1 MQLIGELGHSPP
13 ANEPGSLESLFRIR
27 DVRAQKFRWLCV
39 QQTDLMRFPKN
50 IFLVYFSTPASVSI
64 GNGDNFLLWQDYS
77 INELSMPN
85 MVLVRG
91 KYCLRS
97 ELLVSEM
104 DVFRTKI
111 YLDTSISATSN
122 SERREYVINA
132 PSISAQYIQLKI
144 SSQHRQMQNKVEEG
158 YIVGWHCVQLHD

>member
-1 MQLIGELGHSPP
+1 MQLIGELGHSPR

-85 MVLVRG
+85 MVLYVASTPSVRNYLSRKWMYLEL
-91 KYCLRS
+91 KY
-97 ELLVSEM
+97 
-104 DVFRTKI
+104 I
-111 YLDTSISATSN
+111 
-122 SERREYVINA
+122 
-132 PSISAQYIQLKI
+132 
-144 SSQHRQMQNKVEEG
+144 
-158 YIVGWHCVQLHD
+158 